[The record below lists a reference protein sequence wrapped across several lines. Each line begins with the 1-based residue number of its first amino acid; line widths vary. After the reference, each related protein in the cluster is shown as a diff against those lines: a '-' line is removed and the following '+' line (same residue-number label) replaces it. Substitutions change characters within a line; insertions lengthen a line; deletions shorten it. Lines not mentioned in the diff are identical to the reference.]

1 MKRRHFRL
9 LLEPGL
15 DGAVRL
21 AQLHQYATDLVDG
34 RRMLMAQALSEHVES
49 LFPAREPTAV
59 LDALLGKSPIGW
71 ELEADSRQ
79 AGRCIAIRSQGRGVA
94 ISAIIRILEQIA
106 PEALSAQMTYEPMK
120 KSDTGERA
128 RSLH

>member
-15 DGAVRL
+15 EGAVRL

-34 RRMLMAQALSEHVES
+34 RRMLIAPALSDHIEG
-49 LFPAREPTAV
+49 LFPARKQTAV
-59 LDALLGKSPIGW
+59 LDALVGTAPIGW
-71 ELEADSRQ
+71 ELEAEGTQ
-79 AGRCIAIRSQGRGVA
+79 AGQCIAIRSQGPGVA
-94 ISAIIRILEQIA
+94 ISAIMRILEQIA
-106 PEALSAQMTYEPMK
+106 PEALSAQMIYEPMHESK
-120 KSDTGERA
+120 TDERA